1 MTEKVVYKSVVL
13 SGGKIFMLYADEWNK
28 YKAEKRG
35 ITIGLYK
42 VNWFEKILLK
52 IMGYKITKLPELTD
66 KN

>member
-1 MTEKVVYKSVVL
+1 
-13 SGGKIFMLYADEWNK
+13 MLYADEWNK